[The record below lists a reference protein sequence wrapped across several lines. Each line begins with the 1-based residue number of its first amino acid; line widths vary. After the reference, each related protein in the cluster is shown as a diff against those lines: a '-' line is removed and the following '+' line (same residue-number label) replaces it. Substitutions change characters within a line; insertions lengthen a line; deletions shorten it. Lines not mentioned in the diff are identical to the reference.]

1 MEDVDP
7 MSAGKVLFPG
17 NAEVG
22 CVALA
27 ADTPVTMTAVP
38 VAATPPMRP
47 LVVLFAYGAS
57 ERKALLSVAVASE

>member
-7 MSAGKVLFPG
+7 MSAGRVVLPG
-17 NAEVG
+17 NTEVA

-38 VAATPPMRP
+38 VAATPLMRP